1 LSRFEIR
8 PAVEADLP
16 SVVHLFPR
24 AFGKKAPG
32 PGFSDHVGRVLFHH
46 PWTDL
51 GLTSLACEG
60 PDGRLIGFL
69 GVLPRRMRAGGRPLT
84 LAISHHFMVDPDHR
98 KSLAGV
104 ALLKT
109 FLSGPQD
116 LSMCEPDEQVGRLW
130 EGLGGAQSHLYS
142 FTWVRYLRPALHL
155 ARRMSERWPAFLAPG
170 FVSSASLLDGAVR
183 RLSNL
188 PVIEPGCSSEELPLE
203 GLLDRIESSARRRYL
218 RPEYA
223 LDDLAWLFNL
233 LASKKEHGRLRS
245 RVVRD
250 KEGQT
255 LGHFVYY
262 SRQGGAGEVL
272 QLGAEP
278 SRMEEVVDALLH
290 DALTEGVPALA
301 GRLDPAYTQPLS
313 DRNAIFRR
321 RANRVMYATSR
332 PDLERAVLG
341 GDAFLTRFELE
352 WWIPFEGDA
361 T

>member
-16 SVVHLFPR
+16 SIVQLFPR
-24 AFGKKAPG
+24 AFGKTAPG

-51 GLTSLACEG
+51 GLKSLACEG

-104 ALLKT
+104 ALLKS

-130 EGLGGAQSHLYS
+130 EGLGGAQSHLHS

-155 ARRMSERWPAFLAPG
+155 ARRVSERWPGFLAPG
-170 FVSSASLLDGAVR
+170 FASSASLLDGAVR
-183 RLSNL
+183 RLSHL
-188 PVIEPGCSSEELPLE
+188 PVIDPGCSSEDLPLE
-203 GLLDRIESSARRRYL
+203 GLLGRIDSSARGRYL
-218 RPEYA
+218 RPDYA
-223 LDDLAWLFNL
+223 LEDLTWLFDL
-233 LASKKEHGRLRS
+233 LAGKKEQGRLRC
-245 RVVRD
+245 RVVGD
-250 KEGQT
+250 EAGQT

-262 SRQGGAGEVL
+262 SRRGGAGEVL
-272 QLGAEP
+272 QVGAEP
-278 SRMEEVVDALLH
+278 GRMNEVVDALFH
-290 DALTEGVPALA
+290 DALTEGVPAVA

-313 DRNAIFRR
+313 DRNAIFRC
-321 RANRVMYATSR
+321 RANRVVYATSR
-332 PDLERAVLG
+332 PDLERAILG

-352 WWIPFEGDA
+352 WWIPFGGDA